1 MGHIDHGKSTLLD
14 YIRKTNIVDTEA
26 GGITQRISAYEVI
39 HKTKE
44 GKEEKITFLDTPG
57 HESFG
62 TMRVSGTS
70 VSDIA
75 VLVVSAEEGVK
86 KQTLEAWKV
95 IEDAKIP
102 FIVAINKIDKPGA
115 SVERT
120 KNSLTENGIYIEG
133 YGGSVP
139 AVPISSKT
147 GEGIPE
153 LLDMI
158 LLVAEMSELKGDK
171 EKPAEGIIIEAHLDK
186 KKGITA
192 LLVIKNGSLKSG
204 MYIVSGSAI
213 APTRI
218 MENFLGKK
226 IVEASFSSPI
236 RIIGFDKLPEVGK
249 PFFTFSNKKEAEE
262 FIEEEMDKIK
272 KIPSKP
278 ENTEENP
285 DEVVVRIMIKAEV
298 AGAISAIEH
307 EINKTAKEAEIDGKV
322 TMKIVGTGIG
332 NITENDVKLA
342 SGRNP
347 AVIVGFDVD
356 TDSPAKT
363 LAERLNVEIRTF
375 DIIYKI
381 SEWLKEEAIKKIPKQ
396 MVEELMAEVKILKV
410 FSSMKDKYVIGARAE
425 KGFISVGQEAKIF
438 RKDVEI
444 GLGKIKDLERDRVK
458 VSEVKEGMEFGCQFK
473 SDTIPAPGDKLKI
486 VRVVEK

>member
-171 EKPAEGIIIEAHLDK
+171 ENSHKDLVALVEHFEA
-186 KKGITA
+186 
-192 LLVIKNGSLKSG
+192 
-204 MYIVSGSAI
+204 
-213 APTRI
+213 
-218 MENFLGKK
+218 
-226 IVEASFSSPI
+226 
-236 RIIGFDKLPEVGK
+236 
-249 PFFTFSNKKEAEE
+249 
-262 FIEEEMDKIK
+262 
-272 KIPSKP
+272 
-278 ENTEENP
+278 
-285 DEVVVRIMIKAEV
+285 
-298 AGAISAIEH
+298 
-307 EINKTAKEAEIDGKV
+307 
-322 TMKIVGTGIG
+322 
-332 NITENDVKLA
+332 
-342 SGRNP
+342 
-347 AVIVGFDVD
+347 
-356 TDSPAKT
+356 
-363 LAERLNVEIRTF
+363 
-375 DIIYKI
+375 
-381 SEWLKEEAIKKIPKQ
+381 
-396 MVEELMAEVKILKV
+396 
-410 FSSMKDKYVIGARAE
+410 
-425 KGFISVGQEAKIF
+425 KGFSVYLRDI
-438 RKDVEI
+438 RY
-444 GLGKIKDLERDRVK
+444 GLGESDYMY
-458 VSEVKEGMEFGCQFK
+458 EVH
-473 SDTIPAPGDKLKI
+473 IL
-486 VRVVEK
+486 